1 MVSAT
6 ELLMGRQ
13 ADEKLPD
20 TEARRGP
27 LFFESADGRL

>member
-1 MVSAT
+1 
-6 ELLMGRQ
+6 MGRQ

-27 LFFESADGRL
+27 LFFESADGRLIHARG